1 MPTYLKRICLVIN
14 NLPLDP
20 DFKVSEQSELGES
33 GLL

>member
-14 NLPLDP
+14 NLLLDL
-20 DFKVSEQSELGES
+20 DFKVSKQFKLRES